1 MKINLQS
8 IAALFKR
15 ACTAG
20 RCIKVNIVIII
31 LLRLGGCSRV
41 PIPLV
46 GG

>member
-20 RCIKVNIVIII
+20 RYIKVTIVIII
-31 LLRLGGCSRV
+31 LFKLGGHSRV